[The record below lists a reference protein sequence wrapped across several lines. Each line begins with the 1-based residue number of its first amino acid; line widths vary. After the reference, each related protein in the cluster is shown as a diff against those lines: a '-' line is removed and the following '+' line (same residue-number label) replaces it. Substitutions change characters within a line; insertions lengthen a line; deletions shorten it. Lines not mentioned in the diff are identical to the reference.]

1 MEKIQLLNAEESA
14 ELDRLRKEHEEAT
27 SRIEAATREAADLW
41 RRIKELL
48 AKADRNWA
56 GKKKLRVAER
66 RS

>member
-1 MEKIQLLNAEESA
+1 MERIQLLNAEESA

-27 SRIEAATREAADLW
+27 SRIEVATREAADLW

-56 GKKKLRVAER
+56 G
-66 RS
+66 